1 MQLPHHLITVA
12 VKSMLLKEP
21 DNQLS
26 TLSIFVKV
34 KAILCKTLI
43 HAEISLKHHNTSP
56 LMGIEK
62 ITLFQLWNSDK
73 IRPLNLPL

>member
-1 MQLPHHLITVA
+1 MQLPHHLNTAA
-12 VKSMLLKEP
+12 VKSMLLKES

-26 TLSIFVKV
+26 ALSIFVKV

-43 HAEISLKHHNTSP
+43 HAEISLKHRNTSP
-56 LMGIEK
+56 LMGTEK
-62 ITLFQLWNSDK
+62 ITLLQLWNSDK